1 MKVVEEY
8 DPLEIDHNAAE
19 FAVPEDFLLITE
31 KVSGM
36 LSSLNS
42 KMSSGPAPIP
52 TAILKE
58 MSSLLANP

>member
-1 MKVVEEY
+1 MINITFLKVVEEY

-19 FAVPEDFLLITE
+19 FAVPEDFLLRTE

-42 KMSSGPAPIP
+42 KCPVV
-52 TAILKE
+52 LRQF
-58 MSSLLANP
+58 LLLY